1 MENSNFVTAKEKI
14 SAART
19 RLILDK
25 PFLGALV
32 LRLELQNSDPSW
44 CATTGTDAKKFYYN
58 AEYIES
64 LKGPELQFVLAHEA
78 LHCALSH
85 FARRQHRIKHRWDL
99 ACDYAINPILM
110 DERLTPPPNVM
121 ILEEYRDMSAEE
133 IYPLIEDNDLSET
146 MDQHLYDKPDKP
158 EEGGEQS
165 QTDDLHQQNTK
176 TDKNPQETRSDQ
188 PQRSQNGQHDADP
201 SDNNNGQTPDEPQ
214 QDFNPD
220 LPDPQNTPPPTLR
233 PQEIEALQEKWQQRL
248 AGAAQQAQQAGK
260 LSAVLSRFIDTE
272 ITPTLP
278 WRQLLATHLSTTARD
293 DYSYARPNTRRGD
306 PAIFPMLKSTQVN
319 AAVAVDVSGSISDKE
334 LNECIAEIN
343 AIKGQL
349 RARVTVIAI
358 DDKIASGFPK
368 VFEAWEEIKMTDPIT
383 GGGGTDFTPVFEWME
398 TLDIPTD
405 VLIYFTDAQ
414 GTFPP
419 RPPAYP
425 VVWLVKGKATVPW
438 GERIQ
443 LN

>member
-1 MENSNFVTAKEKI
+1 MENTDFVIAREKI

-58 AEYIES
+58 AGYVES
-64 LKGPELQFVLAHEA
+64 LKGAELQFVLAHEA

-99 ACDYAINPILM
+99 ACDYAINPILV
-110 DERLTPPPNVM
+110 DEGLTPPPEVM

-146 MDQHLYDKPDKP
+146 MDQHLYDKPDKA
-158 EEGGEQS
+158 EQGGEQS
-165 QTDDLHQQNTK
+165 QIDDLHQQNTN
-176 TDKNPQETRSDQ
+176 TDKTPQETRFDP
-188 PQRSQNGQHDADP
+188 PQRPQNGQCDADP
-201 SDNNNGQTPDEPQ
+201 SDTKKGQTPGEPP

-220 LPDPQNTPPPTLR
+220 LPGPRNTPPPALS
-233 PQEIEALQEKWQQRL
+233 PQEIEALQEKWQHRL

-260 LSAVLSRFIDTE
+260 LSAVLSRLIDTE

-278 WRQLLATHLSTTARD
+278 WRQLLATHLSATARD

-319 AAVAVDVSGSISDKE
+319 ATVAVDVSGSISDKE

-358 DDKIASGFPK
+358 DDKITSGFPK
-368 VFEAWEEIKMTDPIT
+368 VFEAWEEMELIDPIT
-383 GGGGTDFTPVFEWME
+383 GGGSTDFTPVFDWMD
-398 TLDIPTD
+398 TQDIPAD

-414 GTFPP
+414 GKFPILAP
-419 RPPAYP
+419 EYP
-425 VVWLVKGKATVPW
+425 VIWLVKGKAPVPW

>member
-1 MENSNFVTAKEKI
+1 MAKPELVLAEEKI

-19 RLILDK
+19 KLILDK

-32 LRLELQNSDPSW
+32 LRLELQSSDPSW

-64 LKGPELQFVLAHEA
+64 LKGAELQFVLAHEA

-99 ACDYAINPILM
+99 ACDYAINPILL
-110 DERLTPPPNVM
+110 DEGLTPPPNAMV
-121 ILEEYRDMSAEE
+121 LGEYRNMSAEE
-133 IYPLIEDNDLSET
+133 IYPLLADNDSSET
-146 MDQHLYDKPDKP
+146 MDQHLYDKSDDPK
-158 EEGGEQS
+158 EGGNQSETDESHAQKTKTGNQSQETQSEQS
-165 QTDDLHQQNTK
+165 
-176 TDKNPQETRSDQ
+176 SG
-188 PQRSQNGQHDADP
+188 SQNSRANPGQATVGDDPDSIQSEQDA
-201 SDNNNGQTPDEPQ
+201 
-214 QDFNPD
+214 NPE
-220 LPDPQNTPPPTLR
+220 LSGPLNTPPPTLSA
-233 PQEIEALQEKWQQRL
+233 QEIESLQEKWQQRL
-248 AGAAQQAQQAGK
+248 AGAAQQAQQTGK
-260 LSAVLSRFIDTE
+260 LSALLSRFIDAE
-272 ITPTLP
+272 LAPALP
-278 WRQLLATHLSTTARD
+278 WRQLLATHLNTTARD

-306 PAIFPMLKSTQVN
+306 PAIFPMLKSSQVN
-319 AAVAVDVSGSISDKE
+319 ALVAVDVSGSISDQE

-358 DDKIASGFPK
+358 DDKISPGFPK
-368 VFEAWEEIKMTDPIT
+368 VFEAWEEINLLDPIS
-383 GGGGTDFTPVFEWME
+383 GGGGTDFRAVFDWQER
-398 TLDIPTD
+398 LDIAAD

-414 GTFPP
+414 GTFPDQAP
-419 RPPAYP
+419 SYP
-425 VVWLVKGKATVPW
+425 VIWLVKGKAGVPW

>member
-133 IYPLIEDNDLSET
+133 IYPLLEDNDLSET

-165 QTDDLHQQNTK
+165 RTDDLHQQNTK
-176 TDKNPQETRSDQ
+176 TDKNSQETHSKQ
-188 PQRSQNGQHDADP
+188 PQSSQNGQCDADP
-201 SDNNNGQTPDEPQ
+201 LDTKNGQTPDEPP

-220 LPDPQNTPPPTLR
+220 LSGPSFHQRYFNGLCSLTPHT
-233 PQEIEALQEKWQQRL
+233 
-248 AGAAQQAQQAGK
+248 
-260 LSAVLSRFIDTE
+260 
-272 ITPTLP
+272 
-278 WRQLLATHLSTTARD
+278 
-293 DYSYARPNTRRGD
+293 
-306 PAIFPMLKSTQVN
+306 
-319 AAVAVDVSGSISDKE
+319 GSCYI
-334 LNECIAEIN
+334 
-343 AIKGQL
+343 
-349 RARVTVIAI
+349 
-358 DDKIASGFPK
+358 
-368 VFEAWEEIKMTDPIT
+368 
-383 GGGGTDFTPVFEWME
+383 
-398 TLDIPTD
+398 
-405 VLIYFTDAQ
+405 
-414 GTFPP
+414 
-419 RPPAYP
+419 
-425 VVWLVKGKATVPW
+425 
-438 GERIQ
+438 
-443 LN
+443 

>member
-1 MENSNFVTAKEKI
+1 
-14 SAART
+14 
-19 RLILDK
+19 
-25 PFLGALV
+25 
-32 LRLELQNSDPSW
+32 
-44 CATTGTDAKKFYYN
+44 
-58 AEYIES
+58 
-64 LKGPELQFVLAHEA
+64 
-78 LHCALSH
+78 
-85 FARRQHRIKHRWDL
+85 
-99 ACDYAINPILM
+99 
-110 DERLTPPPNVM
+110 
-121 ILEEYRDMSAEE
+121 
-133 IYPLIEDNDLSET
+133 
-146 MDQHLYDKPDKP
+146 
-158 EEGGEQS
+158 
-165 QTDDLHQQNTK
+165 
-176 TDKNPQETRSDQ
+176 
-188 PQRSQNGQHDADP
+188 
-201 SDNNNGQTPDEPQ
+201 
-214 QDFNPD
+214 
-220 LPDPQNTPPPTLR
+220 
-233 PQEIEALQEKWQQRL
+233 LQERWQQRL

-272 ITPTLP
+272 IAPTLP
-278 WRQLLATHLSTTARD
+278 WRQLLATHLSATARD

-368 VFEAWEEIKMTDPIT
+368 VFEAWEEINLIDPIK
-383 GGGGTDFTPVFEWME
+383 GGGGTNFTPVFEWMK